1 MKVKMN
7 DAMFKKDMKNIID
20 YSVGFLEG
28 VQSGKTKFLNNVGI
42 MTKEL
47 LEQYI
52 DTNARVN
59 PKALHH
65 IYEWSKVG
73 SPDARLYN
81 INYTISNLG
90 LSFVSSL
97 KQSTSIKDGSSVPF
111 YNKAKIME
119 EGTPVT
125 IRPTRS
131 SVLVF
136 EDGGETI
143 FTKGEVVIQ
152 SPGGIETTGS
162 FERVLD
168 TFFNRY
174 FTQAFLKTSGLYSY
188 LENPQVYKR
197 NLSSGKSSGRSRGL
211 QVGYRWIANAGI
223 R

>member
-7 DAMFKKDMKNIID
+7 DAMFKRDMKNIID

-65 IYEWSKVG
+65 IYEWFKVG

>member
-1 MKVKMN
+1 MKVMMN
-7 DAMFKKDMKNIID
+7 DAMFRKDMKNIIN

-28 VQSGKTKFLNNVGI
+28 VQVGKVKFLNNVGVL
-42 MTKEL
+42 TKEL
-47 LEQYI
+47 LENYI
-52 DTNARVN
+52 DSNARVN

-65 IYEWSKVG
+65 IYEWYKVG

-90 LSFVSSL
+90 LSFVSTM

-125 IRPTRS
+125 IKPTKAD
-131 SVLVF
+131 VLVF
-136 EDGGETI
+136 EDGGETV
-143 FTKGEVVIQ
+143 FTKGKVVIQ
-152 SPGGIETTGS
+152 SPGGTATTGS
-162 FERVLD
+162 FERVVN
-168 TFFNRY
+168 TFFTKY
-174 FTQAFLKTSGLYSY
+174 FTQAFLSSSGISEYFNNSKVYST
-188 LENPQVYKR
+188 
-197 NLSSGKSSGRSRGL
+197 NLSAGKKLGKSKGF

>member
-1 MKVKMN
+1 MN
-7 DAMFKKDMKNIID
+7 DKMFKKEMKNIID
-20 YSVGFLEG
+20 YSIGFLEG
-28 VQSGKTKFLNNVGI
+28 AQVGKTQFLNNMGV

-52 DTNARVN
+52 DSNARVN

-65 IYEWSKVG
+65 IYEWYKVG

-90 LSFVSSL
+90 LSFVSTM
-97 KQSTSIKDGSSVPF
+97 KQSTSVKDGSSVPF

-125 IRPTRS
+125 IKPNKA

-136 EDGGETI
+136 EDGGDTI
-143 FTKGEVVIQ
+143 FTKGKVVVAN
-152 SPGGIETTGS
+152 PGGTQVEGS
-162 FERVLD
+162 FQNIVD
-168 TFFNRY
+168 SFFNRY
-174 FTQAFLKTSGLYSY
+174 FTQAFLKTSGVQAYLSNPVVYS
-188 LENPQVYKR
+188 R
-197 NLSSGKSSGRSRGL
+197 NLKAGKSYGKSKGM

-223 R
+223 N

>member
-1 MKVKMN
+1 MRVLMN
-7 DAMFKKDMKNIID
+7 DKMFKKDMKNIIE

-28 VQSGKTKFLNNVGI
+28 AQAGKTQFLNNMGNLTTEI
-42 MTKEL
+42 
-47 LEQYI
+47 LEEYI
-52 DTNARVN
+52 DSNARVN

-65 IYEWSKVG
+65 IYEWYKVG

-90 LSFVSSL
+90 LSFVSTM

-125 IRPTRS
+125 IKPNKA

-136 EDGGETI
+136 EDGGDTI
-143 FTKGEVVIQ
+143 FTKGKVTITN
-152 SPGGIETTGS
+152 PGGSQVEGS
-162 FERVLD
+162 FERVVN
-168 TFFNRY
+168 TFFNKY
-174 FTQAFLKTSGLYSY
+174 FTQAFLKTSGIQQYLSNPVVYS
-188 LENPQVYKR
+188 R
-197 NLSSGKSSGRSRGL
+197 NLKAGKSSGRSKGM

-223 R
+223 K

>member
-1 MKVKMN
+1 MKVIMN
-7 DAMFKKDMKNIID
+7 DAAFKKDMKNIMN
-20 YSVGFLEG
+20 YSIGFLEG
-28 VQSGKTKFLNNVGI
+28 VQAGKVKFLNNVGV

-52 DTNARVN
+52 DSNARVN
-59 PKALHH
+59 PEALHH

-90 LSFVSSL
+90 LSFVSTF

-125 IRPTRS
+125 IRPERS
-131 SVLVF
+131 DVLVF
-136 EDGGETI
+136 EDGGETV
-143 FTKGEVVIQ
+143 FTKGEVVVQ
-152 SPGGIETTGS
+152 SPGGTATTGS
-162 FERVLD
+162 FQKVVD
-168 TFFNRY
+168 TFFTRY
-174 FTQAFLKTSGLYSY
+174 FTQAFLKSSGIYQY
-188 LENPQVYKR
+188 FNNADVYRK
-197 NLSSGKSSGRSRGL
+197 NLASGKSSGKIKGY